1 MKKLKFL
8 NILMLVVMI
17 VPFIASCG
25 SDDKDSN
32 NVPAEELAKM
42 AVGTWMCTESIDTY
56 QGESAR
62 DLQVGKEITIKGD
75 GTYTSTSSSMGY
87 SGTYTT
93 SGNSFTAKSSAGTFV
108 VSVTIN
114 GNKMTWN
121 GTASN
126 GVSFKYI
133 FTKE

>member
-1 MKKLKFL
+1 MKKINFL
-8 NILMLVVMI
+8 SILMLMI
-17 VPFIASCG
+17 MPMFMACG
-25 SDDKDSN
+25 SDDKNSN

-42 AVGTWMCTESIDTY
+42 AVGTWMCTESTDTY
-56 QGESAR
+56 QGETVR
-62 DLQVGKEITIKGD
+62 GLQVGKEITIKD
-75 GTYTSTSSSMGY
+75 NGTYTSTSSSMGY

-108 VSVTIN
+108 VSATIN
-114 GNKMTWN
+114 NNKMTWN

-126 GVSFKYI
+126 GVSFKYV